1 VEKCCERFGAC
12 GVRMTGAIMSAKIP
26 GSEGMLLIQSCET
39 L

>member
-1 VEKCCERFGAC
+1 
-12 GVRMTGAIMSAKIP
+12 MTGAIMSAKIP